1 MPKPRR
7 NLQATAEETMT
18 PPTTLTPTQSI
29 ARVQQAAGNNLYR
42 VELASSSTNIPSSD
56 TTKPLLVELPARFR
70 STIWIK
76 RGGFVLVDLDAMKE
90 RENKLDGEIVNV
102 VRNEKEWRKQMY
114 WPKEFVQR
122 ISYADEDDSDEEESN
137 AGKMPPSDSEDE

>member
-1 MPKPRR
+1 
-7 NLQATAEETMT
+7 MT
-18 PPTTLTPTQSI
+18 PPSSLTPTQSL
-29 ARVQQAAGNNLYR
+29 ARVVQAAGNNLYR
-42 VELASSSTNIPSSD
+42 VELPTSSTLSSD
-56 TTKPLLVELPARFR
+56 ASKTLLVELPARFR

-76 RGGFVLVDLDAMKE
+76 RGGFVLVDTAAAAE

-102 VRNEKEWRKQMY
+102 VRNEKEWRKEKY

-137 AGKMPPSDSEDE
+137 VGRMPPSDSEDE

>member
-1 MPKPRR
+1 
-7 NLQATAEETMT
+7 
-18 PPTTLTPTQSI
+18 
-29 ARVQQAAGNNLYR
+29 
-42 VELASSSTNIPSSD
+42 
-56 TTKPLLVELPARFR
+56 
-70 STIWIK
+70 
-76 RGGFVLVDLDAMKE
+76 VLVDLDAMKE

-102 VRNEKEWRKQMY
+102 VRNEKEWRKMGY

>member
-1 MPKPRR
+1 M
-7 NLQATAEETMT
+7 
-18 PPTTLTPTQSI
+18 
-29 ARVQQAAGNNLYR
+29 
-42 VELASSSTNIPSSD
+42 
-56 TTKPLLVELPARFR
+56 
-70 STIWIK
+70 
-76 RGGFVLVDLDAMKE
+76 DLDAMKE

-102 VRNEKEWRKQMY
+102 VRNEKEWRKQTY